1 MKIKNLFRNSFFSLL
16 SQVVLLIVGFLSQR
30 AMNLYMGSELVG
42 MNGVISNVIA
52 MLSVTEL
59 GVSTAIVYHLYSA
72 LAKNDEEEIASLMN
86 LYRKAYYLFAIIITV
101 LGLPLTPIVH
111 LFMKN
116 ESYSL
121 SYIRVLYLLWLMRSV
136 ISYPLSYK
144 KSVLIA
150 DQREYVVSVITML
163 TNIFS
168 YSAIIIFVTLTK
180 RYLPALVVGIVVET
194 VLNLWVSWYVDRK
207 YPFLKRLRKKKPSEA
222 VVSKI
227 FKDLKNVFVSKVS
240 QNLLNC
246 TDNLIIS
253 SFISVATV
261 GLFNNYC
268 LITRSIN
275 NIMGALANSIQ
286 PSVGNLFVEG
296 DHEKDYRML
305 RQLTFLFFLIVAVAS
320 CGLYT
325 LINPF
330 VTDIWLDET
339 FQLDRIAVI
348 MAVLAC
354 IFQGFG
360 LPMAIVM
367 GVSGLFHKERNLS
380 IIIAIVNLVVSVA
393 LVIPFGVSGVLAGTC
408 LSYLIQIVY
417 RVIVFFREYL
427 QKDARRYLM
436 DLAEYIFLIA
446 GETCLVRFVSE
457 IVYRRNIGTFLLCGV
472 LCVGIPLAVNVLLYQ
487 KSARLKSIAQLLH
500 RSAA

>member
-16 SQVVLLIVGFLSQR
+16 SQVVLLLVGFLSQR

-86 LYRKAYYLFAIIITV
+86 LYRKAYYLFAVIITV

-144 KSVLIA
+144 KSLLIA

-240 QNLLNC
+240 QNLLGG

-253 SFISVATV
+253 GFISVATV

-268 LITRSIN
+268 LITRSIL
-275 NIMGALANSIQ
+275 NIMRALANSIQ
-286 PSVGNLFVEG
+286 PSVGHLFVEE
-296 DHEKDYRML
+296 DKEKDCLVL
-305 RQLTFLFFLIVAVAS
+305 RQLTFLFFVIITAAS
-320 CGLYT
+320 AGLYA
-325 LINPF
+325 LIDPF
-330 VTDIWLDET
+330 VRDIWIGKGFL
-339 FQLDRIAVI
+339 LDRPVVFLAIITFAV
-348 MAVLAC
+348 
-354 IFQGFG
+354 QGMG
-360 LPMAIVM
+360 LPLSIVI
-367 GVSGLFHKERNLS
+367 GVSGLFKQERNLS
-380 IIIAIVNLVVSVA
+380 IITAVVNLVVSLA
-393 LVIPFGVSGVLAGTC
+393 LVVPFGVAGVLLGTF
-408 LSYLIQIVY
+408 LSYLIQIIYRTVVFY
-417 RVIVFFREYL
+417 RVYIERSSKRYVVDLTEYL
-427 QKDARRYLM
+427 ILM
-436 DLAEYIFLIA
+436 A
-446 GETCLVRFVSE
+446 GEIWLANWLTAYL
-457 IVYRRNIGTFLLCGV
+457 YRGTLLTFLVSGIV
-472 LCVGIPLAVNVLLYQ
+472 CVSVVVGLNLVMFCR
-487 KSARLKSIAQLLH
+487 SSRLKSLMKLIGFAK
-500 RSAA
+500 